1 MKGVMAESREG
12 QSWEAASCQRG
23 RLSTRGS
30 RVYDRR
36 FRSEVVSC
44 DGKQGGGILA
54 NRKRDLAGESC
65 LVYIGQCFGSV
76 TIRVSVSVLIVYN
89 SHSVIH

>member
-1 MKGVMAESREG
+1 MKVVMAESREG
-12 QSWEAASCQRG
+12 PSWEAASCQRG

-36 FRSEVVSC
+36 VRSEVMSC

-54 NRKRDLAGESC
+54 NRKRDLAGEPC
-65 LVYIGQCFGSV
+65 LVYIGTSV
-76 TIRVSVSVLIVYN
+76 FWISDNTCRSYSY
-89 SHSVIH
+89 